1 MKRATVIYSLL
12 VVLKGGQNM
21 RCPPLPN
28 MPFWN
33 MDYFKLKAIEKQKL
47 QEEFSALPLSI

>member
-1 MKRATVIYSLL
+1 MKTATVIYSLP
-12 VVLKGGQNM
+12 VVLKGDQNM
-21 RCPPLPN
+21 PPPN

-47 QEEFSALPLSI
+47 QEEFSALPLST